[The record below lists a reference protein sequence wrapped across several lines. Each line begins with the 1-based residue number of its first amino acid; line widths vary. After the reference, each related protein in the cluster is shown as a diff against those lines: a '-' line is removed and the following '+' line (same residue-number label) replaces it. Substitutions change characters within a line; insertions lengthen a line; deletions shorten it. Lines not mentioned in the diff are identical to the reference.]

1 MKPGRETVE
10 ALVAL
15 PDAAAAA
22 IVGAL
27 AEAALAHLY
36 GDWPAWVHAGQEVP
50 ESGDWRV
57 CLMFGGR
64 GFGKTRAGAE
74 WVSQLARDHPGAQIA
89 LVAANLGEARRVMV
103 EGPSGLLAVARPGE
117 ELLWEPSLRRLEFES
132 GAVAFVYSGAD
143 GDSLRGAQ
151 HHFAWCDELA
161 KWKEARDAWNN
172 LMLGLRTGAA
182 PRVLVTTTPRS
193 IAALRAIVGEAGVA
207 RAGGPSAAN
216 PHVAPLWLEAMERA
230 HGGTRLGRQ
239 ELEGELIV
247 DLAGALWE
255 RAMIEERRVSEMGTA
270 TSAQGGDGSGES
282 GRKSD
287 CPLVRVVVGVDPP
300 ASVDG
305 VCGIVV
311 CGTDE
316 AGTGYVLADLSA
328 GGLAPEGWARK
339 VAAAAQAWGAE
350 RVVAEANN
358 GGAMVEAVLKGA
370 NVGLPVKLVH
380 AAEGKVA
387 RAAPVGTLFESG
399 RAWFAGRFPALEDE
413 LAGLTWDGRYHGP
426 GSSPD
431 RADAM
436 VWAMTEL
443 MLGAPPRMVRIRR
456 L

>member
-1 MKPGRETVE
+1 MSEE
-10 ALVAL
+10 E
-15 PDAAAAA
+15 AAA
-22 IVGAL
+22 IVRAL
-27 AEAALAHLY
+27 DEAALARLF
-36 GDWPAWVHAGQEVP
+36 GDWPAWVHAGQDPP
-50 ESGDWRV
+50 EGEAWRV

-74 WVSQLARDHPGAQIA
+74 WVSQLARDHPGAAIA

-117 ELLWEPSLRRLEFES
+117 ALLWEPSNRRLEFES
-132 GAVAFVYSGAD
+132 GAVASLYSGAN
-143 GDSLRGAQ
+143 GNSLRGFE
-151 HHFAWCDELA
+151 HHFAWADELA
-161 KWKEARDAWNN
+161 KWKQAQDAWNN
-172 LMLGLRTGAA
+172 LMFGLRAGGH
-182 PRVLVTTTPRS
+182 PRALVTTTPRA
-193 IAALRAIVGEAGVA
+193 IAALKTIIGGDGTV

-216 PHVAPLWLEAMERA
+216 PHASAPWLAAMELEHR
-230 HGGTRLGRQ
+230 GSRLGRQ
-239 ELEGELIV
+239 ELDGELIE
-247 DLAGALWE
+247 DLEGALWE
-255 RAMIEERRVSEMGTA
+255 RKMVEERRMQE
-270 TSAQGGDGSGES
+270 EN
-282 GRKSD
+282 GRA
-287 CPLVRVVVGVDPP
+287 LARVVVGVDPP
-300 ASVDG
+300 ASVEG
-305 VCGIVV
+305 TCGIVV

-316 AGTGYVLADLSA
+316 AGAGYVLADLSVS
-328 GGLAPEGWARK
+328 GLSPEGWARK

-370 NVGLPVKLVH
+370 NVDLPVKLVH

-413 LAGLTWDGRYHGP
+413 LCGLTWDGRYHGP
-426 GSSPD
+426 GTSPD

-443 MLGAPPRMVRIRR
+443 MLGKPPRVVRIRR